1 MSPALV
7 VDSPQIEALF
17 AMPVCAAELRGSGEP
32 GQLLPTEA
40 AGRERW
46 AEKRIREFA
55 AGRQCVRHALLR
67 MGHQPAPLLA
77 LPDRRPAWPAGVT
90 GSITHCAGFAAA
102 AVAATPGVRSLGL
115 DVEVSGAVDA
125 HLWPRVLNASERAWL
140 QTCAERDRT
149 LWATVIFS
157 AKEAFYKCQ
166 YPVTA
171 RWLEFEDAHVEL
183 GRAPWSLP
191 MESPAAFS
199 ISVSSSQVSLSGKG
213 QVSAGYV
220 CTAFSWS

>member
-1 MSPALV
+1 
-7 VDSPQIEALF
+7 
-17 AMPVCAAELRGSGEP
+17 
-32 GQLLPTEA
+32 
-40 AGRERW
+40 
-46 AEKRIREFA
+46 
-55 AGRQCVRHALLR
+55 
-67 MGHQPAPLLA
+67 
-77 LPDRRPAWPAGVT
+77 
-90 GSITHCAGFAAA
+90 
-102 AVAATPGVRSLGL
+102 
-115 DVEVSGAVDA
+115 
-125 HLWPRVLNASERAWL
+125 
-140 QTCAERDRT
+140 
-149 LWATVIFS
+149 VIFS

-191 MESPAAFS
+191 RESPAAFS